1 MGDVPMDDVSITDRE
16 FQRYR
21 KFLYEAAGIQL
32 TDSKKPLVTSR
43 LSRRLSALGI
53 RSYGAYLDLIQ
64 SGRDSGERQTAIDL
78 LTTNETYFFR
88 ESKHFDLL
96 RDLASRAPAGKSFR
110 VWSAACSSGEEPYSI
125 AMVLADVRGSSPWE
139 VFASD
144 LSTRMLDR
152 ARAAHYPM
160 ERATHVPRK
169 YLERFCLKGIDDQA
183 GTLLVDAPVRG
194 RVQFAQV
201 NLMEPLPDLG
211 RFDVVF
217 LRNVLIYFDL
227 ETKRGVVGRLS
238 QVLTEG
244 GHLFIGHSEALH
256 GIAEGFETVMPTVY
270 RRAGAAR
277 VAA

>member
-1 MGDVPMDDVSITDRE
+1 MDDIAITDRE
-16 FQRYR
+16 FQGYR

-43 LSRRLSALGI
+43 LSRRLNALGI
-53 RSYGAYLDLIQ
+53 RSYGAYLDLIV
-64 SGRDSGERQTAIDL
+64 SGKEPGERQTAIDL

-96 RDLASRAPAGKSFR
+96 RDLASRAPAGRPFR

-144 LSTRMLDR
+144 LSTRMLER

-169 YLERFCLKGIDDQA
+169 YLERFCLKGVEDQA
-183 GTLLVDAPVRG
+183 GTLLVDSRIRECVR
-194 RVQFAQV
+194 FAQV
-201 NLMEPLPDLG
+201 NLMQALPELG

-238 QVLTEG
+238 RVLAEG

-256 GIAEGFETVMPTVY
+256 GIAGGFETVMPTVY
-270 RRAGAAR
+270 RRAGVSS